1 MTLSWSVSKCL
12 TQRFTL
18 KVAVIDFDMHSA
30 SGLNTFLMAMAFSEH
45 PVHVSL
51 IRGGYYEHL

>member
-51 IRGGYYEHL
+51 I